1 MSTHVYYYNTL
12 GQYKELKP
20 APLISVSPEFYY
32 ANDNIIGYTYNVTLN
47 GYAAGLESD
56 YSPDPSGQGFDAL
69 INSID
74 KIKQAFN
81 HNGGSVEVWNRDNQN
96 NFSKLLSAKG
106 ALIKSIE
113 FNSSDNYWV
122 NYAPYTIELE
132 FNEVDFIGCSGTPEI
147 VCHSGIFN
155 DYSTASNLV
164 DINQFKIKEFNDNW
178 SFTVQDIHQDYD
190 DSFFNNIIELEYT
203 ISAVG
208 KNYYGPSNQGTILPA
223 WEQAKNFVQD
233 RLHNQLKDS
242 LNNILVASSHES
254 CNPVDQL
261 NQLFSNTN
269 AGVLK
274 DISFLDTNNAI
285 KSTGGYKIY
294 DEMISCQT
302 SESKGSFSATYTS
315 KLKRHNP
322 NITSDENSVLHKYSK
337 NITVNNDQKYN
348 HSISIE
354 GTIQGLLPGSL
365 VDRMQYDQRSK
376 FYDLPKNGK
385 FFTARFLPTHDTKY
399 DKALRFFKGQI
410 GSEDDLND
418 YMKGK
423 LGVTY
428 LELGLKEMP
437 ESDINNEVV
446 STNGPP
452 YPVCSNFTMGHDYSN
467 GTISYSAQYDSDLA
481 VGLKRG
487 YTNVSITRNDP
498 VPVIQEF
505 IIPGRAA
512 GPIIQNLNMF
522 TQKSIAININ
532 GADPRNKT
540 CIDDLSNDVNICS
553 LLSNGPY
560 ANIENIVSII
570 NNDNADW
577 VRTKKDYTLNPID
590 GSFSINLE
598 YTCVG
603 HLN

>member
-12 GQYKELKP
+12 GESKELKP
-20 APLISVSPEFYY
+20 APLINVSPEFYY

-47 GYAAGLESD
+47 GYAAGIESNSIA
-56 YSPDPSGQGFDAL
+56 YSGSQGFDL
-69 INSID
+69 VVNSID
-74 KIKQAFN
+74 TIKQIFN
-81 HNGGSVEVWNRDNQN
+81 HNGGSIEVWSKDNLN
-96 NFSKLLSAKG
+96 NSSKLLTAKG

-113 FNSSDNYWV
+113 FNTSDNYWT

-132 FNEVDFIGCSGTPEI
+132 FNDINFIGCSGNLETI
-147 VCHSGIFN
+147 CNSGIFN
-155 DYSTASNLV
+155 DYSATKNLV
-164 DINQFKIKEFNDNW
+164 DTNKFKIKEFNDNW
-178 SFTVQDIHQDYD
+178 SFTIQDIHQDYD
-190 DSFFNNIIELEYT
+190 NSFFNNIIELEYT

-208 KNYYGPSNQGTILPA
+208 KNYYGSINGGTILPA

-233 RLHNQLKDS
+233 RLHRQLMNS
-242 LNNILVASSHES
+242 LNNILVATSHES
-254 CNPVDQL
+254 CNPTDKL
-261 NQLFSNTN
+261 NEIFSHDSV
-269 AGVLK
+269 GILD
-274 DISFLDTNNAI
+274 DISFTNSSSSI

-294 DEMISCQT
+294 NEMISCQT

-315 KLKRHNP
+315 KLKRYNP
-322 NITSDENSVLHKYSK
+322 NISPENNSVLHKYSK
-337 NITVNNDQKYN
+337 NITVNNDQKYS

-354 GTIQGLLPGSL
+354 GRIEGLLEGSL
-365 VDRMQYDQRSK
+365 VDRSN
-376 FYDLPKNGK
+376 YDLKDRFFELPANGK
-385 FFTARFLPTHDTKY
+385 FFTAKFLPNTETKY
-399 DKALRFFKGQI
+399 NRALKFFNDQI

-418 YMKGK
+418 YMKSK

-437 ESDINNEVV
+437 ESDTNNGVI
-446 STNGPP
+446 STNSAP
-452 YPVCSNFTMGHDYSN
+452 YPVCSNFSMGHDYST
-467 GTISYSAQYDSDLA
+467 GVVSYTAQYDSDLC

-487 YTNVSITRNDP
+487 YTNVSIVRNDP
-498 VPVIQEF
+498 VAMVQEF

-512 GPIIQNLNMF
+512 GPIIQNLNML
-522 TQKSIAININ
+522 TQKTIAISIN

-540 CIDDLSNDVNICS
+540 CIDDLSTDVAICN

-560 ANIENIVSII
+560 TNIENIVSII

-577 VRTKKDYTLNPID
+577 IRTKKDYTLNPID

-598 YTCVG
+598 FTCVG